1 MEKTDKELADEL
13 RSKFAEVVY
22 LKKELSKRGFMVTII
37 NRISYNSFWSLF
49 PALFLHTDPDSYTIE
64 IEKMETK
71 HIRI

>member
-13 RSKFAEVVY
+13 RSKFAEVIS
-22 LKKELSKRGFMVTII
+22 LKKELSKRGFIVTII

-49 PALFLHTDPDSYTIE
+49 PTLFRRTDPDSYTIE
-64 IEKMETK
+64 IEKMETN